1 MTFYDIQTIYLVIG
15 FLYVMLPA
23 TAWMVL
29 SNQRSMPAALW
40 CGGGLIFSFS
50 CLFFALRGNAPD
62 WLTYSAANYLLWLA
76 NILPVI
82 ALREQLQRPRR
93 LGVVLAA
100 YLLMALGFE
109 YWHQVANNSV
119 MRFEWSMLILIVLF
133 ATIHRLSRV
142 IARAENIR
150 SASWLS
156 AVYFI
161 AACIIGL
168 RCLRVAFGYAPA
180 GATVSGLDSVL
191 TVFVGLLTA
200 VLGNFAFV
208 GTYLERASK
217 QSMQAAV
224 ERAKQEEALR
234 LGAQI
239 AHLDRQRALG
249 TMSAAF
255 AHELSQPLTAILL
268 DTQNAKMALM
278 TESDHAAELTQT
290 LEDIQNS
297 SQRAVALL
305 ERIRNFIKPTQTH
318 HKRLDLQPLARE
330 VVHLMQSHGKAAEV
344 QFQLDLGD
352 TPAWVWGDRIELS
365 QIMVNV
371 VRNAIE
377 AMQNSLTRF
386 VTIRLTSTEQRCL
399 LQFTDT
405 GPGITHEL
413 LAPVGTPFVTTKP
426 EGLGV
431 GFSIS
436 RAIAEKHG
444 GSLTITNVP
453 SGGACV
459 TLDLPSIK
467 ESTC

>member
-1 MTFYDIQTIYLVIG
+1 
-15 FLYVMLPA
+15 
-23 TAWMVL
+23 
-29 SNQRSMPAALW
+29 
-40 CGGGLIFSFS
+40 
-50 CLFFALRGNAPD
+50 
-62 WLTYSAANYLLWLA
+62 
-76 NILPVI
+76 
-82 ALREQLQRPRR
+82 
-93 LGVVLAA
+93 
-100 YLLMALGFE
+100 
-109 YWHQVANNSV
+109 
-119 MRFEWSMLILIVLF
+119 
-133 ATIHRLSRV
+133 V

-318 HKRLDLQPLARE
+318 HKRLDLQPLAQE

-386 VTIRLTSTEQRCL
+386 VTLRLTSTDQRCL

-459 TLDLPSIK
+459 TLDLPQA
-467 ESTC
+467 